1 MAETIVE
8 TWAEAEAEINGL
20 ARRAAQPNLMPWLR
34 ETMVDLEE
42 LHAGYFGS
50 ESDPLGAAWPELK
63 QSTIDRKGHNRI
75 LYDTGRLAA
84 SLSSKSG
91 DSIRDIIVEPAGQ
104 GLAFGTS
111 VEYAPFHQFGT
122 PRMQQRQHVG
132 VSDHVIDVM
141 AERVADFAYAYALE
155 GEPNERV

>member
-1 MAETIVE
+1 MPETIVE

-42 LHAGYFGS
+42 LHEGYFGS
-50 ESDPLGAAWPELK
+50 ESDPLGAAWPELAPA
-63 QSTIDRKGHNRI
+63 TIARKGHNRI

-84 SLSSKSG
+84 SLTSKSG
-91 DSIRDIIVEPAGQ
+91 DAIREIISEPAGQ

-111 VEYAPFHQFGT
+111 VDYAPFHQFGT
-122 PRMQQRQHVG
+122 SRIPQRQHVG
-132 VSDHVIDVM
+132 VNDRVIDIM
-141 AERVADFAYAYALE
+141 AERVADFAMAYALE